1 MPHDEMAKPVLHV
14 VSWGAAPSAW
24 QALLGAAHVGTCGV
38 VVPRCAATAGS
49 CSGQA
54 PAASYQELL
63 AVKPWRRIGVLV
75 RAGARR
81 RAVGRIHVGHQF
93 DRQLGRPSKSGTRT
107 AQPPM
112 HGMDDQRSIPA
123 CVVLPCNS
131 LPSPLRVPSPSVLR
145 NMPPTEACGGPA
157 TTRALPS
164 LTFTWMARVDT
175 RHGRTS
181 GQCCAWLRGW
191 RGGGPRNG
199 YPRARN

>member
-38 VVPRCAATAGS
+38 VVPRCAATARS
-49 CSGQA
+49 CSGEA
-54 PAASYQELL
+54 PAARYQELL

-75 RAGARR
+75 RADARQ
-81 RAVGRIHVGHQF
+81 RAVGRIHAGHQL
-93 DRQLGRPSKSGTRT
+93 DRQLVEAQQAQDGT

-112 HGMDDQRSIPA
+112 YGMNDQRSIPA

-164 LTFTWMARVDT
+164 
-175 RHGRTS
+175 
-181 GQCCAWLRGW
+181 
-191 RGGGPRNG
+191 
-199 YPRARN
+199 